1 MKNKY
6 QVKVLNFLTPSTLEN
21 TINITL
27 SEYQER
33 WWNIKDIKIEK
44 NDKVDNQ
51 FIVIIVFYQL

>member
-6 QVKVLNFLTPSTLEN
+6 QVKVLNFLTPSNLEN
-21 TINITL
+21 TINTTL
-27 SEYQER
+27 SEYQEK